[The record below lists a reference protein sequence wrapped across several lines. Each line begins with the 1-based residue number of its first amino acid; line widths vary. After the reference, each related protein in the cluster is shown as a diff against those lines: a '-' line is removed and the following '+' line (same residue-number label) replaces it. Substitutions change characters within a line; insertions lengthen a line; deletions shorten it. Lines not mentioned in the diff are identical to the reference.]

1 MIPNPLTRTSLAK
14 NTLINIA
21 GFGLPLVVGL
31 ATIPVI
37 VRGFGVERFGL
48 LTLAWAVIGY
58 FSLFDLGIGRAITQ
72 SLAARLGTVSER
84 DASLLAWTGLW
95 LMLVVAL
102 IGAVAVACL
111 TPWLVSSVLNM
122 PEAIRE
128 EAVDAFMLL
137 SIAIP
142 FVVLTAGLSGVLSA
156 LQRFDLINALRI
168 PLGVMIFLVP
178 LGVLPYSDSMAD
190 VCAGLLLV
198 RVAFLIFHVLACSR
212 AFPPL
217 FRHRGIA
224 RQEIKGLLKF
234 GGWMTVTNIVGPL
247 MIYMDRFII
256 GSVLTIS
263 AVAYYVTPYEMVT
276 RLWAIPT
283 ALVAVL
289 FPAFAAARSE
299 ASTQVGVLYSMGA
312 RAILAL
318 LTPLVLVLVIFA
330 EEGLRFWLG
339 DDFAR
344 QSAVILQW
352 LAIGVFINSYA
363 QVPFAFIQGAGRAD
377 ITAKLHLLELPLYLV
392 VLYALVLEFG
402 IAGVA
407 IAWVLRISFDAVLM
421 TMVAHRLSAQ
431 IALASKEIYLIFLL
445 PLALFFIGMTLG
457 NSLEKLMY
465 AGFAAALLCLVGYNF
480 ALRQDEKNAV
490 HMLAQRIFRT

>member
-1 MIPNPLTRTSLAK
+1 MTPHPLTRKSLAK

-31 ATIPVI
+31 ATIPMI

-48 LTLAWAVIGY
+48 LTLAWALIGY
-58 FSLFDLGIGRAITQ
+58 FSLFDLGISRAITQ
-72 SLAARLGTVSER
+72 SLAARINSVSER
-84 DASLLAWTGLW
+84 DASLLAWTGLS

-102 IGAVAVACL
+102 FGAIAVACL

-122 PEAIRE
+122 PEAILE
-128 EAVDAFMLL
+128 EAIDAFMLL

-142 FVVLTAGLSGVLSA
+142 FVVVTAGLSGVLSA

-168 PLGVMIFLVP
+168 PLGMMIFLVP
-178 LGVLPYSDSMAD
+178 LGVLPYSQSMAD

-198 RVAFLIFHVLACSR
+198 RIAFFIFHVMACFR

-217 FRHRGIA
+217 SRHKGIA

-256 GSVLTIS
+256 GSVLTMS

-276 RLWAIPT
+276 RLWAIPA

-299 ASTQVGVLYSMGA
+299 APTQVGVLYSMGA

-318 LTPLVLVLVIFA
+318 LTPLILVLVVFA
-330 EEGLRFWLG
+330 EDGLRFWLG
-339 DDFAR
+339 DDFAQR
-344 QSAVILQW
+344 STAILQW

-363 QVPFAFIQGAGRAD
+363 QIPFAFIQGVGRAD
-377 ITAKLHLLELPLYLV
+377 ITAKLHLFELPIYLV
-392 VLYALVLEFG
+392 VLYAMVHEYG

-407 IAWVLRISFDAVLM
+407 IAWVLRILFDAALM
-421 TMVAHRLSAQ
+421 TIVAHRLNAE
-431 IALASKEIYLIFLL
+431 IALASKEIYLIFAL
-445 PLALFFIGMTLG
+445 PLVLFCIGMMLG
-457 NSLEKLMY
+457 NPLERLMF
-465 AGFAAALLCLVGYNF
+465 AGFATTLFCLVGYNF
-480 ALRQDEKNAV
+480 ILTRDEKNAV
-490 HMLAQRIFRT
+490 RRVARRIFRT